1 MIASRRSPGVPREH
15 CAAPVASDPD
25 PPPPPTDEWV
35 RRVFASRTP
44 SYEERRAIGSPNRH
58 VVLPTPARESVAAIL
73 RDLSGELALLGV
85 TRIGFFGSV
94 ARGDD
99 TPSSDV
105 DIAALF
111 AGLDFTTHGALVEL
125 LERHFNR
132 HVDVAFL
139 PLEPPLSTVA
149 GNDLHMVW

>member
-1 MIASRRSPGVPREH
+1 MSIAPHPSPATPIRR
-15 CAAPVASDPD
+15 
-25 PPPPPTDEWV
+25 PPTDDWV

-139 PLEPPLSTVA
+139 PLEPPLSTAA